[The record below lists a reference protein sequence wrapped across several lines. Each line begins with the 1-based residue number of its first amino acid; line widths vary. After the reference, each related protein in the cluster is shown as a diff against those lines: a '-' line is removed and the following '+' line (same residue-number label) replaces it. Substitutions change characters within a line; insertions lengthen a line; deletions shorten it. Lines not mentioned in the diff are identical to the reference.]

1 MVNSVSCIN
10 RYAVPGDIQN
20 PTSPQSP
27 APGPKPSF
35 TSDCYESS
43 FVPEEKHGSFLGF
56 LAKTVLGAAIIAG
69 GLVAARKYIP
79 ALGKDVTFD
88 TTKMTGKAKSYIATA
103 ADFVERNVKQ
113 AYEWCTKHVKRENNP
128 ETPIETS
135 DAPKTENQ

>member
-20 PTSPQSP
+20 PTPPQSP
-27 APGPKPSF
+27 ATGPKPSF
-35 TSDCYESS
+35 TSDYYEGSY
-43 FVPEEKHGSFLGF
+43 VPEEKHGSFLGF
-56 LAKTVLGAAIIAG
+56 LAKTVFGAAIIAG

-88 TTKMTGKAKSYIATA
+88 TTTMTGKAKSYIATA

-113 AYEWCTKHVKRENNP
+113 AYEWCAKHVKRENP
-128 ETPIETS
+128 EAPKEET
-135 DAPKTENQ
+135 KTENK